1 MAEFVHL
8 HLHTQYS
15 LLDGASRIEDLM
27 LRAAELGM
35 RAVAITD
42 HGNLF
47 GIPEFVAAAKARGIR
62 PILGCEFYL
71 GQKSRFDKTDKIRYH
86 QVLWAKN
93 AQGYR
98 NLVRLAT
105 LAYLEGYYY
114 KPRID
119 KELLRECREGLV
131 ASTCCL
137 QGEIPQ
143 TILRHGEEEA
153 RKVFEWWLN
162 LFGEDFYVELQR
174 HGIPEQERVNEV
186 LLRWARDYGVP
197 VIATNDVHYI
207 RPEDHDAQDVLLA
220 LQTGKDLHDPNRLR
234 FEQREFYFKSP
245 EEMARLF
252 QDVPEALENT
262 LRLAE
267 SCTFELRFGDVLL
280 PYYELPPGFRSMD
293 AYLEHLAFEGA
304 RRRYGEITPEIAE
317 RLRYELKV
325 ISQMGY
331 AGYFLIVQDL
341 TNEARRRGVW
351 VGPGRGSAAGSLVA
365 YVIGITNVDPLRY
378 DLLFERFL
386 NPERVSMPDIDIDFD
401 DRGRQLVIDYVVE
414 KYGRNSVCQIITFG
428 TMGARGAIR
437 DVGRVLGL
445 SPKQVDA
452 IAKLVPEGP
461 KVSLRQALQEVP
473 ELAQMANGPD
483 PTLRKLFQFAQV
495 LEGSPRHTGVHAA
508 GVIIAPGDLM
518 EYVPLY
524 RAEGG
529 VVTTQ
534 FEGAWVEQFGL
545 LKMDFLGL
553 DTLTILKNAVAMIR
567 ENHGVAIDLDRIPL
581 DDPKTYALFQR
592 GETIA
597 VFQFESEGMRRYLRE
612 LKPTCIDDLI
622 AMNALYRP
630 GPMDY
635 IPVYIRRKHGL
646 EPVEYLHPMLEP
658 ILRPTYGIAVYQEQ
672 IMRIAQ
678 VMAGYSL
685 GQADLLRRAMG
696 KKKPEEMAQHR
707 DLFVRGAME
716 RGVDRETALRVF
728 EMMEKFAGYGFN
740 KSHAAAYAILAYQTA
755 YLKAHYPAEFMAA
768 ALTAEIGKADRIA
781 FLLEECRRM
790 GLEILPPSVNTSR
803 AHFSVQ
809 RGAIRFGLAAIKGVG
824 ESAVEAILEARSRG
838 GPFRTLFEFCRRV
851 DLRSVNRRC
860 LEALIVAGAM
870 DELEGTRAQ
879 KLEAVEAAIR
889 YAQRVQEAQL
899 VGQNSLFEAPNG
911 ESGLMPPEP
920 PLPALL
926 RDWSIMERLRRERE
940 LLGFYLSGHPLH
952 RYQDEARALATAF
965 FGQPDGIQDG
975 QKVRVVGIVVE
986 VQRRTDRRG
995 NPMAFVTLEDLTGS
1009 GEVICFAEAFHK
1021 YQAYLELD
1029 QVLVVL
1035 GIADTQ
1041 TGALKIRVLEIWPI
1055 ALARDTL
1062 IEGVVLHLG
1071 LDQLAEPLVEDLYA
1085 VCQRYPG
1092 QRRLEFLLH
1101 CPERSRPQRL
1111 RARRV
1116 LIDPV
1121 PELVAELRQL
1131 LPSESIQL
1139 LVRTNGL

>member
-27 LRAAELGM
+27 QRAREYGM

-47 GIPEFVAAAKARGIR
+47 GIPEFVSSARAHGIR

-71 GQKSRFDKTDKIRYH
+71 GRKSRFDKTDKVRYH

-93 AQGYR
+93 EQGYR
-98 NLVRLAT
+98 NLIRLST

-119 KELLRECREGLV
+119 KELLREYREGLI

-143 TILRHGEEEA
+143 TILLHGEEEA
-153 RKVFEWWLN
+153 RKVFEWWLD
-162 LFGEDFYVELQR
+162 LFGEDFYIELQR
-174 HGIPEQERVNEV
+174 HGIPEQDRVNAV
-186 LLRWARDYGVP
+186 LLRWARQYGVP
-197 VIATNDVHYI
+197 VIATNDVHYV
-207 RPEDHDAQDVLLA
+207 RKEDHEAQDVLLA

-234 FEQREFYFKSP
+234 FEQQEFYFKSP

-262 LRLAE
+262 VRLAE
-267 SCTFELRFGDVLL
+267 SCSFELRFGDVLL
-280 PYYELPPGFRSMD
+280 PYYQLPPGFADMN

-304 RRRYGEITPEIAE
+304 RRRYGELTPPVEE
-317 RLRYELKV
+317 RLRFELSV
-325 ISQMGY
+325 IAQMGY

-341 TNEARRRGVW
+341 TTEARRRGVW

-365 YVIGITNVDPLRY
+365 YCLGITNVDPLRY

-414 KYGRNSVCQIITFG
+414 KYGRESVCQIITFG
-428 TMGARGAIR
+428 TMGARSAVR

-445 SPKQVDA
+445 SPRQVDA
-452 IAKLVPEGP
+452 IAKLIPEGP
-461 KVSLRQALQEVP
+461 KVSLRQAIEEVP
-473 ELAQMANGPD
+473 ELARMASGPD
-483 PTLRKLFQFAQV
+483 PTLRKLLQFAQV

-508 GVIIAPGDLM
+508 GVIIAPGDLR

-534 FEGAWVEQFGL
+534 FEGAWIEKFGL

-553 DTLTILKNAVAMIR
+553 ATLTILKDAVAMIR
-567 ENHGVAIDLDRIPL
+567 ENHGVEIDLDRIPL
-581 DDPKTYALFQR
+581 DDPQTYALFQR

-597 VFQFESEGMRRYLRE
+597 VFQFESEGMRKYLRE

-658 ILRPTYGIAVYQEQ
+658 ILKATYGIAVYQEQ

-707 DLFVRGAME
+707 DIFLQGAME
-716 RGVDRETALRVF
+716 RGVDRDTALRVF

-768 ALTAEIGKADRIA
+768 ALTAEIGKSEKIA

-790 GLEILPPSVNTSR
+790 GLEVLPPSVNASR
-803 AHFSVQ
+803 AHFSVEG
-809 RGAIRFGLAAIKGVG
+809 GAIRFGLAAIKGVG
-824 ESAVEAILEARSRG
+824 EGAVEAIVRARRQG
-838 GPFRTLFEFCRRV
+838 GPFRTLFDFCRRV
-851 DLRSVNRRC
+851 DLRAVNRRC
-860 LEALIVAGAM
+860 LEALILSGAM

-879 KLEAVEAAIR
+879 KFEAIEAAIR
-889 YAQRVQEAQL
+889 YAQRAQEAL
-899 VGQNSLFEAPNG
+899 LIGQSSLFGAAEG
-911 ESGLMPPEP
+911 ETVAPPEP
-920 PLPALL
+920 VLPALL
-926 RDWSIMERLRRERE
+926 KDWTLAEKLRRERE
-940 LLGFYLSGHPLH
+940 LLGFYLSGHPLD
-952 RYQDEARALATAF
+952 RYRDEARALATAH
-965 FGQPDGIQDG
+965 FGHPDEVQDG
-975 QKVRVVGIVVE
+975 QKVRVVGIVTEVE
-986 VQRRTDRRG
+986 RRTDRRG
-995 NPMAFVTLEDLTGS
+995 HPMAFLTLEDVTGS
-1009 GEVICFAEAFHK
+1009 GEVICFAEVFHK
-1021 YQAYLELD
+1021 YQAYLEPD
-1029 QVLVVL
+1029 QILVVL
-1035 GIADTQ
+1035 GIADTRS
-1041 TGALKIRVLEIWPI
+1041 GALKVRALEIWPI
-1055 ALARDTL
+1055 AMACDAL
-1062 IEGVVLHLG
+1062 IEGIVLHVGIEELS
-1071 LDQLAEPLVEDLYA
+1071 EEIVEALYA
-1085 VCQRYPG
+1085 ACVRYPG
-1092 QRRLEFLLH
+1092 QRRVEFLLALPGR
-1101 CPERSRPQRL
+1101 PEPHRL

-1116 LIDPV
+1116 LVDPV
-1121 PELVAELRQL
+1121 PDLMAEFRRL
-1131 LPSESIQL
+1131 LPPGSVQL
-1139 LVRTNGL
+1139 LVRPNGL